1 MAGGAS
7 AVAIRDVIAWST
19 EKKSAHGS
27 LRSVASRFGTVS
39 TVKASGRVLGESS
52 DQASGVDTGAPRFAR
67 GE

>member
-1 MAGGAS
+1 M
-7 AVAIRDVIAWST
+7 IAWST

-27 LRSVASRFGTVS
+27 LKAGTSVFA
-39 TVKASGRVLGESS
+39 ESS